1 MWREGG
7 RERSGTVPERPP
19 EGGEDPVG
27 VRVGAPELGGDEHLV
42 ARGDDPRAHG
52 LADRLPDGCLGRV
65 VRSGVQV
72 AIPELDGAEHR
83 AANGVRLRALHRRTT
98 APPPVALMVSIPAR
112 PPASYIFIIYA
123 VGLAPLSRLVTS
135 MSDQYKDDDTVLY
148 CTVQR
153 CKHSSRRQR
162 ARRPALL
169 TRDKPAKFMPSIWT
183 ARQQPRA
190 RIVNI

>member
-7 RERSGTVPERPP
+7 RERSDTVPERPP

-52 LADRLPDGCLGRV
+52 LADRLPDGRLGRV

-123 VGLAPLSRLVTS
+123 VGLAPLPRLVTS

-148 CTVQR
+148 CT
-153 CKHSSRRQR
+153 K
-162 ARRPALL
+162 
-169 TRDKPAKFMPSIWT
+169 M
-183 ARQQPRA
+183 
-190 RIVNI
+190 

>member
-1 MWREGG
+1 VEGG
-7 RERSGTVPERPP
+7 RERGGTIPERPP
-19 EGGEDPVG
+19 EGGGDPVG

-148 CTVQR
+148 CT
-153 CKHSSRRQR
+153 K
-162 ARRPALL
+162 
-169 TRDKPAKFMPSIWT
+169 M
-183 ARQQPRA
+183 
-190 RIVNI
+190 